1 MTRLARSFN
10 LSRGF
15 IGSLATLAA
24 VLVLLVTSAG
34 AVSALNYDGED
45 FCREHPAW
53 PSGTY
58 LGHMHPFHVDF
69 YKKHAQSLGI
79 DPCSTWAADQRNSA
93 IKGLRELGYT
103 VSPPGA
109 PPVATMQTTPATTIP
124 TPTPTPAS
132 TDGLWRGLVISS
144 EHRCTP
150 YDSQSYSYPQSIEP
164 QIAAQLGGNY
174 GPYTGTW
181 FDSLQDTDIEH
192 IIARSEAHDSGLC
205 AADAQT
211 KTAFARDLLNLTL
224 ASPSVNRHQKVAKD
238 VAEWLPDLNACWYVD
253 RTLQVR
259 RKYQLTIDKAEA
271 DAVDRVLAGCASTAL
286 IVRPRGTTPTPTP
299 TPTPAPSNVDALAM
313 WDDNGNG
320 RITCA
325 EARAHGIAPVSR
337 GHPAYPYMTDR
348 DSDGV
353 VCE

>member
-1 MTRLARSFN
+1 MINWVERPVA
-10 LSRGF
+10 
-15 IGSLATLAA
+15 AAA
-24 VLVLLVTSAG
+24 VALALLVVFAG
-34 AVSALNYDGED
+34 AAWALNYDGEE
-45 FCREHPAW
+45 FCQEHPAW
-53 PSGTY
+53 PGGTY
-58 LGHMHPFHVDF
+58 LGHMHPFHVEF
-69 YKKHAQSLGI
+69 YKRHAQSLGI
-79 DPCSTWAADQRNSA
+79 DPCPTWAADQRNSA

-109 PPVATMQTTPATTIP
+109 QPVATTQTAPATPTQTT
-124 TPTPTPAS
+124 TPTATPAPTS
-132 TDGLWRGLVISS
+132 TNDLWRGLVIAP
-144 EHRCTP
+144 ENRCTS
-150 YDSQSYSYPQSIEP
+150 YDSGDYSYPQSVEP
-164 QIAAQLGGNY
+164 QIAGQLGGNY

-181 FDSLQDTDIEH
+181 FSSLGKTDIEH

-211 KTAFARDLLNLTL
+211 RTAFARDLLNLTL
-224 ASPSVNRHQKVAKD
+224 ASPSVNRRQKAAKD

-259 RKYQLTIDKAEA
+259 RKYELTIDQAEA
-271 DAVDRVLAGCASTAL
+271 DAADKVLAGCTSTAL
-286 IVRPRGTTPTPTP
+286 IVRPRGATQTPTP

-325 EARAHGIAPVSR
+325 EARAHGIAPVRR

-348 DSDGV
+348 DGDGV